1 MKTQLKDITVQ
12 DMIRALDAIT
22 WYNGLA
28 EIIAPWIES
37 NGLIESNGWLSVDYE
52 WLMTFDVETQAQLE
66 VIWMICCVLF
76 GDYGTSPR
84 SGWIV
89 NVPSFREFIKA
100 ITLTHREA
108 ERDEDNG

>member
-28 EIIAPWIES
+28 EFIEPWIES
-37 NGLIESNGWLSVDYE
+37 KGLIESHGALHVDYE
-52 WLMTFDVETQAQLE
+52 VIMTYDEETQAQLE
-66 VIWMICCVLF
+66 IIWMICCELF

-89 NVPSFREFIKA
+89 DIPSFREFIKA
-100 ITLTHREA
+100 ITLLHREA
-108 ERDEDNG
+108 KETEDNA